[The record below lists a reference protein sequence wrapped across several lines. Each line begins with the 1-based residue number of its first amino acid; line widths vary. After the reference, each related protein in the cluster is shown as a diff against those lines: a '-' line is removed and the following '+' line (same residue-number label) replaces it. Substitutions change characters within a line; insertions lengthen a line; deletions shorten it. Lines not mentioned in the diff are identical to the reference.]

1 MNIGEAGGSD
11 GRRLDII
18 RYKKD
23 FMSKKMRIKIQN
35 NGNMLKNS
43 KIQKKFG
50 HKQRNLKLICPKV
63 KIIWT
68 YFLIKVEI
76 CPKQYN

>member
-1 MNIGEAGGSD
+1 MNIGEADGSD

-35 NGNMLKNS
+35 SGNMLKNS

-50 HKQRNLKLICPKV
+50 PGKITKAAAAKNNLKKEKGKRSRRQNIRSRDL
-63 KIIWT
+63 
-68 YFLIKVEI
+68 
-76 CPKQYN
+76 

>member
-1 MNIGEAGGSD
+1 VNIGEAGGSD

-50 HKQRNLKLICPKV
+50 HKQ
-63 KIIWT
+63 
-68 YFLIKVEI
+68 
-76 CPKQYN
+76 

>member
-1 MNIGEAGGSD
+1 MNIGEPDGSDGSD

-50 HKQRNLKLICPKV
+50 HKP
-63 KIIWT
+63 
-68 YFLIKVEI
+68 
-76 CPKQYN
+76 